1 MACLDRCCHSGA
13 PRGPIG
19 YHRATVEPIENHV
32 YGLPPGL
39 EAPWEDSSCGDDVT
53 HQEQVALLVNYLQKM
68 PWLVPELLK
77 SAGVAYRATPPG
89 LTPSTHSESP
99 HSEETEESSSEPVN
113 LPVSVW
119 RRMCLPEKGTTGPS
133 AARRWGRLFGK
144 LLCRAMDAVPRED
157 GQRTSVGS
165 VAHAVG
171 RPCRPCPFL
180 SKGKGCFDRELCK
193 FCHFTCGHVLNGE
206 DARKTRARKHRRVRR
221 RAAAAEEQV
230 Q

>member
-13 PRGPIG
+13 PRGPMG
-19 YHRATVEPIENHV
+19 HPRATVEPIENHV
-32 YGLPPGL
+32 HNLPPGL
-39 EAPWEDSSCGDDVT
+39 EAPWQGGSCGDDVT

-77 SAGVAYRATPPG
+77 SAGVAYRATPPE
-89 LTPSTHSESP
+89 LTPSLPSED
-99 HSEETEESSSEPVN
+99 TEEHSSGDPAP

-157 GQRTSVGS
+157 GARTSVGS

-193 FCHFTCGHVLNGE
+193 FCHFSCGHVLDGE

-221 RAAAAEEQV
+221 RAAAEVQV